1 VKVAEQ
7 AEPSN
12 PDTVDAVFHID
23 EGEQIFVRNVLLTG
37 LHFTRPETVAR
48 AITVHPGD
56 PLNQTAL
63 SDTQRNLYAFSLFNE
78 VDTAI
83 QNPTGGEP
91 EKTVMLQAV
100 EAQRWVLTYG
110 GGFEVQT
117 GQPQN
122 NCA

>member
-1 VKVAEQ
+1 M
-7 AEPSN
+7 
-12 PDTVDAVFHID
+12 VFHID

-78 VDTAI
+78 VDTAVE
-83 QNPTGGEP
+83 NPDRRRARENGS
-91 EKTVMLQAV
+91 A
-100 EAQRWVLTYG
+100 AG
-110 GGFEVQT
+110 GGGAALGV
-117 GQPQN
+117 
-122 NCA
+122 